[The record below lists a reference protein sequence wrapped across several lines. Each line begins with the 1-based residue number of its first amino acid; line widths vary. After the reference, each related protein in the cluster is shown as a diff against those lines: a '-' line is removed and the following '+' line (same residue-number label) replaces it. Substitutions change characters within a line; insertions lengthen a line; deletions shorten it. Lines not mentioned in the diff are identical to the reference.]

1 MSQTPSILHHQGRTG
16 LQPVAPGPLGLV
28 DGQFK
33 EMLGRIAPQEESK
46 VRFSSHAQERLDRR
60 GIEMG
65 ASQMRAL
72 ESGFS
77 ALKNKGVR
85 DGLVVVGDN
94 RFVVSVENSTV
105 ITVLSSKDREV
116 FTNIQGV
123 AFE

>member
-1 MSQTPSILHHQGRTG
+1 MKS
-16 LQPVAPGPLGLV
+16 
-28 DGQFK
+28 
-33 EMLGRIAPQEESK
+33 
-46 VRFSSHAQERLDRR
+46 
-60 GIEMG
+60 
-65 ASQMRAL
+65 L

-77 ALKNKGVR
+77 ALSNKGVR

-94 RFVVSVENSTV
+94 RYVVSVENSTV

>member
-1 MSQTPSILHHQGRTG
+1 MSQTSSILHHQGRTG
-16 LQPVAPGPLGLV
+16 LQPVAPGPLGPV
-28 DGQFK
+28 DGQFR
-33 EMLGRIAPQEESK
+33 EVLERIAPQEDSK
-46 VRFSSHAQERLDRR
+46 IRFSSHAQERLDRR

-65 ASQMRAL
+65 SSQLKAL
-72 ESGFS
+72 ESGFN
-77 ALKNKGVR
+77 ALQNKGVR

>member
-1 MSQTPSILHHQGRTG
+1 
-16 LQPVAPGPLGLV
+16 
-28 DGQFK
+28 
-33 EMLGRIAPQEESK
+33 
-46 VRFSSHAQERLDRR
+46 
-60 GIEMG
+60 
-65 ASQMRAL
+65 MRAL